1 MLYIFD
7 PTHNKTNTKEL
18 NISELN
24 QLFLYYNLKYRK
36 QQAEKTTLIYIC
48 GCVMCCIVFHYKL

>member
-24 QLFLYYNLKYRK
+24 QQFLYHNLKYRK
-36 QQAEKTTLIYIC
+36 KQAENTTLRYI
-48 GCVMCCIVFHYKL
+48 